1 MTKVGK
7 ASSANADTTW
17 TFAGAKAHLSEVV
30 DRAQTGPQT
39 ITRDGKPSVVI
50 VSAEEWAR
58 KTTRKGSLAEFLLSS
73 PLKGSDLDLELQHYA
88 PRDIEL

>member
-17 TFAGAKAHLSEVV
+17 TLAGAQAHLSEVV
-30 DRAQTGPQT
+30 DRAQTDPQT
-39 ITRDGKPSVVI
+39 ITRDGKPSAVI
-50 VSAEEWAR
+50 VSAEEWTR
-58 KTTRKGSLAEFLLSS
+58 KTTRKGTLAEFLLSS
-73 PLKGSDLDLELQHYA
+73 PLKGSELDLDLRHYA